1 MVRQLS
7 PHDQRELDALRR
19 LLAIRGWREKELDES
34 RHKALGEACLE
45 VYGDKSGEGNKHHE
59 GFE

>member
-7 PHDQRELDALRR
+7 PHDQRELDAFRR
-19 LLAIRGWREKELDES
+19 LLAIRGWREKELGES
-34 RHKALGEACLE
+34 RYKALGEACLE
-45 VYGDKSGEGNKHHE
+45 IYGDKNGQGSKHHE